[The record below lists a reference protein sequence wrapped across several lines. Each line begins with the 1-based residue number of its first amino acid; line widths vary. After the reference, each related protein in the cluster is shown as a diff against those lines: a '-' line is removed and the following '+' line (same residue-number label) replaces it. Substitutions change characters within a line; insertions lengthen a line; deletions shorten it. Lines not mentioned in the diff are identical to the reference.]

1 MLVECTIRNLA
12 VIEAAHVRFSS
23 GFLVM
28 TGETG
33 AGKSILID
41 ALSLIA
47 GARGSADFVRHGAKA
62 CEIECVFELAPDHPA
77 WHQLEQWGI
86 TASPEEALLI
96 RRDISA
102 QGKSSAR
109 VNGQLL
115 NLTMLKTLGDTLINL
130 HGQHEHQSLLQIERH
145 LTLLDSFGEQAIAP
159 LRKRYRECYTAYT
172 ALRKEWKEL
181 ETAGMQNLQML
192 DLYRYQIEE
201 IEKAALKPGEEK
213 QLEEERQK
221 LTHAEKLSQA
231 VTEGYDALYGSQMA
245 LEQLGKAM
253 AVLDDAAKVDT
264 AALGPLLEQLR
275 SAYYQV
281 EDASFQ
287 LRDYRE
293 GIEFNPERLDTL
305 EERLALIQSLKRK
318 YGDSVETILQYVQTI
333 RKDFENIE
341 NRDQR
346 LEELRVRMDKAK
358 VELQQRAQALSEV
371 RRKQAVRLAKSV
383 MEHLRDLQMDRTR
396 FEVSVRPLDEPGKD
410 GADLI
415 EFLISPNPGEP
426 LKPLGKIAS
435 GGELSRI
442 MLALK
447 SIFAG
452 MDHIPVLIFDEVDTG
467 VSGRAAQ
474 AIAEKMARLAEN
486 CQVFAI
492 THLPQVACMA
502 DSHFLIQKS
511 VSGERTFTEV
521 RSLEQQDRTDELAR
535 MLGGVTITDTTRSHA
550 YEMLELAAQKK
561 RGWHHLQ

>member
-12 VIEAAHVRFSS
+12 VIESAHVRFSP

-47 GARGSADFVRHGAKA
+47 GARGSADFVRHGAKS

-77 WHQLEQWGI
+77 WFQLEQWGI
-86 TASPEEALLI
+86 AASPEETLLI

-115 NLTMLKTLGDTLINL
+115 NLTMLKALGDTLINL
-130 HGQHEHQSLLQIERH
+130 HGQHDHQSLMKVERH
-145 LTLLDSFGEQAIAP
+145 LSLLDSFGEPDITS
-159 LRKRYRECYTAYT
+159 LHKRYREAYSAYT
-172 ALRKEWKEL
+172 ELRKEWNEL
-181 ETAGMQNLQML
+181 EKAGMQNLQML
-192 DLYRYQIEE
+192 DLYKYQIEE

-213 QLEEERQK
+213 ELEEERRK
-221 LTHAEKLSQA
+221 LTHAEKLTQA
-231 VTEGYDALYGSQMA
+231 VTEGYESIYGSQMA
-245 LEQLGKAM
+245 LEQLGKAVEELED
-253 AVLDDAAKVDT
+253 AVKVDQ
-264 AALGPLLEQLR
+264 AALGPLLDQLR

-293 GIEFNPERLDTL
+293 GIEFNPEKLDEL
-305 EERLALIQSLKRK
+305 ENRLALIQSLKRK
-318 YGDSVETILQYVQTI
+318 YGDSVEDILQYVAAIKQDVA
-333 RKDFENIE
+333 KIE

-346 LEELRVRMDKAK
+346 LEELRNEVELRKAK
-358 VELQQRAQALSEV
+358 LHQRAEALSKV
-371 RRKQAVRLAKSV
+371 RRKQAVQLANNV
-383 MEHLRDLQMDRTR
+383 TEHLRDLQMERTR
-396 FEVSVRPLDEPGKD
+396 FEVSVKPLDEPGRD

-415 EFLISPNPGEP
+415 EFMISPNPGEP

-452 MDHIPVLIFDEVDTG
+452 VDHIPVLIFDEVDTG

-511 VSGERTFTEV
+511 INEDRTYTEV
-521 RSLEQQDRTDELAR
+521 RSLEDQDRTDELAR

-550 YEMLELAAQKK
+550 HEMLELAEQKK

>member
-12 VIEAAHVRFSS
+12 VIESAHVRFSP

-62 CEIECVFELAPDHPA
+62 CEIECVFELEPDHPA
-77 WHQLEQWGI
+77 WRQLEDWGI
-86 TASPEEALLI
+86 TASPDEALLI

-115 NLTMLKTLGDTLINL
+115 NLSMLKALGDTLINL
-130 HGQHEHQSLLQIERH
+130 HGQHDHQSLLKVERH
-145 LTLLDSFGEQAIAP
+145 LSLLDSFGERDIAP
-159 LRKRYRECYTAYT
+159 LLKKYRATYSAYT
-172 ALRKEWKEL
+172 ALRKQWSEL
-181 ETAGMQNLQML
+181 EQAGMQNLQML
-192 DLYRYQIEE
+192 DLYKYQIEE

-213 QLEEERQK
+213 ELEEERRK
-221 LTHAEKLSQA
+221 LAHAEKLAQA
-231 VTEGYDALYGSQMA
+231 VTEGYEAIYGSNMA
-245 LEQLGKAM
+245 LEQLGKA
-253 AVLDDAAKVDT
+253 VEELEDAAKVDP
-264 AALGPLLEQLR
+264 AALGPLLDQLR

-293 GIEFNPERLDTL
+293 GIEFNPERLDAL
-305 EERLALIQSLKRK
+305 EDRLAMIQSLKRK
-318 YGDSVETILQYVQTI
+318 YGDSVEKMLQYLQTI
-333 RKDFENIE
+333 KQDVEKIE
-341 NRDQR
+341 NRDQH
-346 LEELRVRMDKAK
+346 LEELRAQLEQVKA
-358 VELQQRAQALSEV
+358 ELHQQGAALSAV
-371 RRKQAVRLAKSV
+371 RRKQADRLAKGV
-383 MEHLRDLQMDRTR
+383 TAHLHDLQMERTR
-396 FEVSVRPLDEPGKD
+396 FEVSVKPLDEPAKD

-415 EFLISPNPGEP
+415 EFMISPNPGEP
-426 LKPLGKIAS
+426 LKPLSKIAS

-511 VSGERTFTEV
+511 VSKDRTYTEV
-521 RSLEQQDRTDELAR
+521 RSLDGWDRTDELAR
-535 MLGGVTITDTTRSHA
+535 MLGGVTITETTRSHA
-550 YEMLELAAQKK
+550 HEMLELAAQKK